1 MDTEEEKQKR
11 VMRASAQ
18 VYSERLYRTLS
29 DGEKQLVDSLEEEG
43 YLIKDPNAIGRCGKF
58 NPEK

>member
-1 MDTEEEKQKR
+1 MDTEEEKTAR
-11 VMRASAQ
+11 VKRASAQ

-29 DGEKQLVDSLEEEG
+29 DGEKQLVDTLEEEG
-43 YLIKDPNAIGRCGKF
+43 FLIKDPNAIGRCGKF